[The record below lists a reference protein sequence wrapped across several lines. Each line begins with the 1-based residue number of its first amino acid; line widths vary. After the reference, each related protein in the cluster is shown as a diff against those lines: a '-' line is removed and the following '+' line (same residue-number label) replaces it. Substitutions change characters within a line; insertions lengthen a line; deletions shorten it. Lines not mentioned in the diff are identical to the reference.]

1 MALATHENHADA
13 PRQRPSPGV
22 GMQGKAPVTG
32 STEAAKPVLIE
43 DIDPILLVRLYAE
56 AKDAGEMRA
65 MAVAAG
71 NATYEAGQTL
81 VASQQEPVLGA
92 GETPT
97 PTPTPTPHPRR
108 D

>member
-32 STEAAKPVLIE
+32 SVEAAKPVLIE
-43 DIDPILLVRLYAE
+43 DIDPILLVKMHPE
-56 AKDAGEMRA
+56 ATSAADMRA
-65 MAVAAG
+65 MALAAG
-71 NATYEAGQTL
+71 TATYEAGQTL